1 MGGHKINI
9 KKQTVATIIK
19 IMLIFQA
26 STLWTG
32 FIYPEIA
39 FQKNVGKAYTIE
51 GEVRTEVYG
60 RDLYMELLGAEP
72 GQIRVKSRLLELLRE
87 IIA

>member
-1 MGGHKINI
+1 MDGYKINI

-19 IMLIFQA
+19 IMLIFPA

-32 FIYPEIA
+32 FMYPEIA
-39 FQKNVGKAYTIE
+39 FQKNVGKAYTVE
-51 GEVRTEVYG
+51 GEVRPEVYG
-60 RDLYMELLGAEP
+60 RDLYMELLEAEP